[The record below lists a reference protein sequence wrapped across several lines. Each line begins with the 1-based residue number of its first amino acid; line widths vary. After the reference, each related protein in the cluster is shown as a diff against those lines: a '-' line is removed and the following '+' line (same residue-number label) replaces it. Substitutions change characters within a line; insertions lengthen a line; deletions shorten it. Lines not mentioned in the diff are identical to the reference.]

1 MLQGFKRFDKI
12 DWFFFVFLGIC
23 NLYLMF
29 ITVLAVI
36 AGAPIYISV
45 VLVIATVGVLLGY
58 INAVRYAMGY

>member
-45 VLVIATVGVLLGY
+45 VLVLATVGVIWGY
-58 INAVRYAMGY
+58 INATRYAMGY